1 MNSKEF
7 LSQPYK
13 LQKRIDLGIEQAER
27 FRSLA
32 ENGHAPFSSNG
43 GGGGCTTQSFV
54 ETQTIR
60 YMQTIEQVK
69 RNTEKIIEVAALV
82 KKAIYDIN
90 NLEIE
95 YLLEARYL
103 NFKDWQTIADDL
115 RVTKNYVYHLHKIGL
130 ELVRV
135 PDSTGG
141 GLSNNET
148 NKDESSSNR

>member
-27 FRSLA
+27 LRSLA
-32 ENGHAPFSSNG
+32 ENGHAPFSVNG
-43 GGGGCTTQSFV
+43 GGSGHSAQSFV
-54 ETQTIR
+54 ETQTVR

-69 RNTEKIIEVAALV
+69 RNTEKIIEVSALV
-82 KKAIYDIN
+82 KRAIYDIN

-115 RVTKNYVYHLHKIGL
+115 HVSKNYVYRLHKRGL

-141 GLSNNET
+141 GLNNNET
-148 NKDESSSNR
+148 TKDGNTINR